1 MATLKNTKIQ
11 DTGYIQV
18 PTGSEAQRPNSPEI
32 GYIRFNTDFNKF
44 EMYDGADW
52 KIVSTQ

>member
-1 MATLKNTKIQ
+1 MATLKNTKVQ

-18 PTGSEAQRPNSPEI
+18 PTGSESQRPETPES

-44 EMYDGADW
+44 EMYDGDVW